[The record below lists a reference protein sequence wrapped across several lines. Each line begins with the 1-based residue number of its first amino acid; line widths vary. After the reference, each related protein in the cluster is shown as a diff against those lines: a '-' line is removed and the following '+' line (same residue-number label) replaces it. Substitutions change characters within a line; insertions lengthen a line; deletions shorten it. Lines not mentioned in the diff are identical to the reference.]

1 MFCCQKYQIVQ
12 PRNPRPKTTMPINGT
27 ILDLSFS
34 GFRMS
39 REMRTAQI
47 RKRYIPPNN
56 TALQKRDWGETIT
69 ARAVKIAAPAKL
81 AKNQRI
87 SRICQLLTLRAF
99 SRNRSSAN
107 NTEKSAPCAAWFTTS
122 ASGRVR
128 VAGRAVGPQRPSP
141 MGACTASIASGPP
154 CPRECGGLCRPV
166 ERTAS
171 GPHPSARGGPRP
183 CTWTVQLVQR
193 TPSRTDRRASHR
205 PMSVSRVERTASG
218 ASPVSAWRASP
229 LHVDGAARPA
239 NAVTDRPSSAS
250 GRLHTLE
257 VSSAF
262 PPSDPGASEHSTKP
276 KPAILARCCLI
287 FTSIRIYSNV
297 NV

>member
-1 MFCCQKYQIVQ
+1 MAIFAKPAKSLSNNCRMDKGVRDLSFSGAGLGEALCDMFCCQKYQIVQ

-87 SRICQLLTLRAF
+87 SRICQLLTPRAF

-107 NTEKSAPCAAWFTTS
+107 N
-122 ASGRVR
+122 
-128 VAGRAVGPQRPSP
+128 
-141 MGACTASIASGPP
+141 
-154 CPRECGGLCRPV
+154 
-166 ERTAS
+166 
-171 GPHPSARGGPRP
+171 
-183 CTWTVQLVQR
+183 
-193 TPSRTDRRASHR
+193 
-205 PMSVSRVERTASG
+205 
-218 ASPVSAWRASP
+218 
-229 LHVDGAARPA
+229 
-239 NAVTDRPSSAS
+239 N
-250 GRLHTLE
+250 
-257 VSSAF
+257 
-262 PPSDPGASEHSTKP
+262 
-276 KPAILARCCLI
+276 
-287 FTSIRIYSNV
+287 
-297 NV
+297 

>member
-193 TPSRTDRRASHR
+193 TPSRTDRRAGW
-205 PMSVSRVERTASG
+205 EIE
-218 ASPVSAWRASP
+218 
-229 LHVDGAARPA
+229 
-239 NAVTDRPSSAS
+239 AS

-257 VSSAF
+257 VFRLFRHPIRALRNIPQSR
-262 PPSDPGASEHSTKP
+262 